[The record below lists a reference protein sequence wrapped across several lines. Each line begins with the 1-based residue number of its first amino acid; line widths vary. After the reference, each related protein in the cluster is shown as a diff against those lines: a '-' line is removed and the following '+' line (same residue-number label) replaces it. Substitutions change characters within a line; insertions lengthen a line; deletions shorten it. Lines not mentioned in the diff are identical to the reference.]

1 MSNKISSQKS
11 VARSQEKTIDI
22 LAFPG
27 KNHWKMERITIS
39 LKGWREKAKFFARY
53 WAGLFYRAGVC
64 FRNERIAFQANT
76 LAYRTLLNIVPLL
89 LFVFSLF
96 ALFKQ
101 MVGIDLDERL
111 NSILS
116 QYILPQS
123 NVGQLIVDQ
132 VRQFYENAK
141 QSSYLSLVLLLI
153 TSIFLF
159 NAIDGSINLTFKV
172 ERQRNFFQRLVLF
185 TAILVWGTTLVGLSI
200 YLTAKI
206 QFQPLLARFS
216 ESTIIQEIAIKSF
229 MDRVLILL
237 QHLGTYMLSFT
248 LVFFSLYFLYKVF
261 PNTQVETRASFLG
274 AFVAAL
280 FWELSKWGFS
290 FFTAHML
297 YSREKIYGSLAV
309 FLLFLIW
316 VHLVWLIVL
325 FGAELAYVYQHY
337 RFEAQAQPMKRTPV
351 NRLWLSFQI
360 FLELGTRFLKG
371 EDALTLKE
379 LGQKFSVGLPELKSV
394 IKCLQDANLLI
405 ACACPDRRG
414 EEKYQPARELDQ
426 IYFNQLVRAVDPN
439 WNFDQ
444 IKINTGSDAKLQSEN
459 QYLHKLFQK
468 LGSEVDEFLSQKS
481 LKEIL
486 LEDLVSVSQEGNNAE
501 K

>member
-1 MSNKISSQKS
+1 
-11 VARSQEKTIDI
+11 
-22 LAFPG
+22 
-27 KNHWKMERITIS
+27 
-39 LKGWREKAKFFARY
+39 
-53 WAGLFYRAGVC
+53 LFYRAITA
-64 FRNERIAFQANT
+64 FRSERIAFQANT
-76 LAYRTLLNIVPLL
+76 LAYRTLLNLVPLL

-111 NSILS
+111 NHLLS

-123 NVGQLIVDQ
+123 NIGQLIIDQ
-132 VRQFYENAK
+132 IRQFYENAK
-141 QSSYLSLVLLLI
+141 ESSYFSLALLLI

-206 QFQPLLARFS
+206 QFQPLLTRFT
-216 ESTIIQEIAIKSF
+216 ESTIGQEIVIRSF
-229 MDRVLILL
+229 MDRFLL
-237 QHLGTYMLSFT
+237 LSQHFGTYVLSFT
-248 LVFFSLYFLYKVF
+248 LVFFSLYFLYKIF

-280 FWELSKWGFS
+280 FWEISKWGFGY
-290 FFTAHML
+290 FTTHIL

-316 VHLVWLIVL
+316 VHLVWVIVL
-325 FGAELAYVYQHY
+325 FGAELAYIYQHY
-337 RFEAQAQPMKRTPV
+337 RFETLAQPLKRAQV

-360 FLELGTRFLKG
+360 FLELGTRFLNG
-371 EDALTLKE
+371 EDPLSLKE

-394 IKCLQDANLLI
+394 LKSLQDSHLI
-405 ACACPDRRG
+405 VSCACADKKAGEDR
-414 EEKYQPARELDQ
+414 YQPARELDQ
-426 IYFNQLVRAVDPN
+426 IYFNQLIKAVDPN

-444 IKINTGSDAKLQSEN
+444 IKVPPSSDPKLRSEN

-468 LGSEVDEFLSQKS
+468 LNNEVDQFLSQKS

-486 LEDLVSVSQEGNNAE
+486 LEELPASQESPE
-501 K
+501 QK